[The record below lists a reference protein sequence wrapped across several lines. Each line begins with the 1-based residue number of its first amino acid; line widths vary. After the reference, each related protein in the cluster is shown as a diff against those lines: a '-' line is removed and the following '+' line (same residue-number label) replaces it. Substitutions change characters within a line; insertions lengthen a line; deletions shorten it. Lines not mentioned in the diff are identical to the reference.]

1 MAENDNDDESE
12 PDTDFLES
20 LIIQDTKLKLTRQRF
35 AIYCLETGPYFPDY
49 VVQFG
54 GYGFFIIF

>member
-20 LIIQDTKLKLTRQRF
+20 LIIQDTKLKLTR
-35 AIYCLETGPYFPDY
+35 
-49 VVQFG
+49 
-54 GYGFFIIF
+54 